1 MKKTLTVCISM
12 MIVSSFSTAAELTPP
27 KSKLDVKEATNYLIY
42 ANRNPNLVYSNYDK
56 FMDGNTPKV
65 IAYYVFKKPNF
76 VKVNQKYP
84 DSYDYYVMSV
94 KIIVKPLDFNMN
106 KYNLIVANKI
116 LQLYTMKNM
125 MLMVYFNM
133 NIQVN
138 TNVIDRCFLIL
149 IMSFANQF
157 EAKLR

>member
-1 MKKTLTVCISM
+1 MQQS
-12 MIVSSFSTAAELTPP
+12 P
-27 KSKLDVKEATNYLIY
+27 
-42 ANRNPNLVYSNYDK
+42 
-56 FMDGNTPKV
+56 PKV

-84 DSYDYYVMSV
+84 DAYDYYVMSV

-106 KYNLIVANKI
+106 KYNLIVVNKI